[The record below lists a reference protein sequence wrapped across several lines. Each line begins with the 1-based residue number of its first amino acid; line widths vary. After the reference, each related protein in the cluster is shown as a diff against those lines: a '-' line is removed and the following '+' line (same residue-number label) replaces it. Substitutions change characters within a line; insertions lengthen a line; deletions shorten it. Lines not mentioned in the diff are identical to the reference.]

1 MTVAA
6 IEKPR
11 VRVPARSVL
20 LATAGAMPVIQFR
33 GIGAAGKK
41 PEAEDDEA
49 KEKEPVG
56 KKAED
61 DEAKRAAEDDE
72 EEDDEEDGKPAKK
85 KAKAKRAKA
94 DDSTDDEDEEEDPDD
109 DDESDRREAQ
119 AGPAR
124 AACLRERRRIAA
136 ILESPEAS
144 ANLEFAVRLALTTDL
159 PPKEAIGLLKAA
171 PKAGRLAD
179 RMEGYRNLRPGAGE
193 AAAPKGQAAIDA
205 LWDTQAKAN
214 GIIPR

>member
-61 DEAKRAAEDDE
+61 DE

-85 KAKAKRAKA
+85 KAKRAKA

-136 ILESPEAS
+136 ILEAPEAA